1 MFSVEL
7 PELPAWSDVPLD
19 AVAATVLHA
28 MLVALGVA
36 MCVLRGELISTEW
49 LPLVENTSLR
59 SDADQFRIGLALIGG
74 VTLAVVALGI
84 YATWSRTKIPLWSYG
99 ATLLVLLTAFL
110 CLAVWSFQVEQT
122 ASQWL
127 GRTFPAERDDD
138 ELVVARQFNSLYCN
152 AQAAFFCDRAT
163 LAELLAAGFGQ
174 VILRNHSAVTTAE
187 KCHERF
193 GFNATKTVPTPWLQV
208 CAYCLEAPT
217 YHTHSQSADW
227 SKSHCPF
234 GAATLAW
241 CERRGSLDGK
251 DIAGEFQNAPYVA
264 CRGDLLEMADT
275 WSLGAGVIAVITC
288 AMVIALLVLVVR
300 MTRSTADEE
309 ALDLDDVEDVCEM
322 YEDASGHE
330 RECTPKSRASTTDI

>member
-1 MFSVEL
+1 MLSVEL

-99 ATLLVLLTAFL
+99 ATLLLLLTAFL

-152 AQAAFFCDRAT
+152 AQAAFFCDPRD
-163 LAELLAAGFGQ
+163 AG
-174 VILRNHSAVTTAE
+174 
-187 KCHERF
+187 
-193 GFNATKTVPTPWLQV
+193 
-208 CAYCLEAPT
+208 
-217 YHTHSQSADW
+217 
-227 SKSHCPF
+227 
-234 GAATLAW
+234 
-241 CERRGSLDGK
+241 
-251 DIAGEFQNAPYVA
+251 
-264 CRGDLLEMADT
+264 
-275 WSLGAGVIAVITC
+275 
-288 AMVIALLVLVVR
+288 
-300 MTRSTADEE
+300 
-309 ALDLDDVEDVCEM
+309 
-322 YEDASGHE
+322 
-330 RECTPKSRASTTDI
+330 